1 MGFLKKIW
9 KEISV
14 FGLVFVIFIALFA
27 YRQATHVELTTI
39 SKTKLVEK
47 IKAKDSFVVVAGS
60 DSDNTTLNYKD
71 VCLKYLE
78 KNHSDHIY
86 YVNLASEKDATS
98 YIQKT
103 FKTDDGTVPSTFVI
117 KNGKVKTQKS
127 GHYLITELQNY
138 LNNQKTNS
146 LSLFFYNSSFTCP
159 F

>member
-1 MGFLKKIW
+1 ML
-9 KEISV
+9 

-39 SKTKLVEK
+39 NKTKLVEK
-47 IKAKDSFVVVAGS
+47 IKAKDSFVVVVGS

-103 FKTDDGTVPSTFVI
+103 FKTDDGTDTFNI
-117 KNGKVKTQKS
+117 RYKKR
-127 GHYLITELQNY
+127 
-138 LNNQKTNS
+138 
-146 LSLFFYNSSFTCP
+146 
-159 F
+159 

>member
-71 VCLKYLE
+71 VCLKYLKKITVIIFIMSILQVKKMQHLIFKKHLKQMME
-78 KNHSDHIY
+78 QYLQHS
-86 YVNLASEKDATS
+86 L
-98 YIQKT
+98 
-103 FKTDDGTVPSTFVI
+103 
-117 KNGKVKTQKS
+117 
-127 GHYLITELQNY
+127 
-138 LNNQKTNS
+138 
-146 LSLFFYNSSFTCP
+146 
-159 F
+159 

>member
-71 VCLKYLE
+71 VK
-78 KNHSDHIY
+78 KI
-86 YVNLASEKDATS
+86 
-98 YIQKT
+98 
-103 FKTDDGTVPSTFVI
+103 TVIIFIMSI
-117 KNGKVKTQKS
+117 LQVKKMQ
-127 GHYLITELQNY
+127 HNI
-138 LNNQKTNS
+138 
-146 LSLFFYNSSFTCP
+146 
-159 F
+159 

>member
-60 DSDNTTLNYKD
+60 DSDNTRSSLLTFTLSAIFNM
-71 VCLKYLE
+71 
-78 KNHSDHIY
+78 I
-86 YVNLASEKDATS
+86 
-98 YIQKT
+98 
-103 FKTDDGTVPSTFVI
+103 
-117 KNGKVKTQKS
+117 
-127 GHYLITELQNY
+127 
-138 LNNQKTNS
+138 
-146 LSLFFYNSSFTCP
+146 SFG
-159 F
+159 

>member
-1 MGFLKKIW
+1 MEFFKKIW

-47 IKAKDSFVVVAGS
+47 IKDKDSFVVVAGS

-78 KNHSDHIY
+78 KNHGDHIY

-127 GHYLITELQNY
+127 GALSYYRIAELF
-138 LNNQKTNS
+138 K
-146 LSLFFYNSSFTCP
+146 
-159 F
+159 

>member
-1 MGFLKKIW
+1 MEFFKKIW

-27 YRQATHVELTTI
+27 YRQVTHVELTTI

-47 IKAKDSFVVVAGS
+47 IKDKDSFVVVAGS

-78 KNHSDHIY
+78 KNHGDYIY
-86 YVNLASEKDATS
+86 YVNLANEKDATS

-103 FKTDDGTVPSTFVI
+103 FKTDDGTIPSTFVI

-127 GHYLITELQNY
+127 GALSYYRIAELF
-138 LNNQKTNS
+138 K
-146 LSLFFYNSSFTCP
+146 
-159 F
+159 

>member
-71 VCLKYLE
+71 VCLKYLK

-86 YVNLASEKDATS
+86 YVNATS

-127 GHYLITELQNY
+127 GALSYYRIAELF
-138 LNNQKTNS
+138 K
-146 LSLFFYNSSFTCP
+146 
-159 F
+159 

>member
-71 VCLKYLE
+71 LK

-127 GHYLITELQNY
+127 GALSYYRIAELF
-138 LNNQKTNS
+138 K
-146 LSLFFYNSSFTCP
+146 
-159 F
+159 

>member
-1 MGFLKKIW
+1 M
-9 KEISV
+9 
-14 FGLVFVIFIALFA
+14 
-27 YRQATHVELTTI
+27 
-39 SKTKLVEK
+39 
-47 IKAKDSFVVVAGS
+47 VVAGS

-78 KNHSDHIY
+78 KNHGDHIY

-127 GHYLITELQNY
+127 GALSYYRIAELF
-138 LNNQKTNS
+138 K
-146 LSLFFYNSSFTCP
+146 
-159 F
+159 

>member
-71 VCLKYLE
+71 VCLKYLK

-117 KNGKVKTQKS
+117 KNGKVNLE
-127 GHYLITELQNY
+127 HYLITELQNY
-138 LNNQKTNS
+138 LNNKKTNS

-159 F
+159 FCT

>member
-1 MGFLKKIW
+1 MEFFKKIW

-39 SKTKLVEK
+39 SKTKLLEK
-47 IKAKDSFVVVAGS
+47 IKDKDSFVVVVGS

-78 KNHSDHIY
+78 KNHGDHIY
-86 YVNLASEKDATS
+86 YVNLVSEKDATS

-127 GHYLITELQNY
+127 GALSYYRIAELF
-138 LNNQKTNS
+138 K
-146 LSLFFYNSSFTCP
+146 
-159 F
+159 